1 MAIAPTRR
9 NAAPSP
15 LSPAAP
21 SSCRLQ
27 EAVAQIEARGIRL
40 NPQRYALLEY
50 IYTADTSAT
59 VEQLV
64 RELQASGHGHGRGAG
79 ATAVYSQLRVF
90 ERMGLVRETRR
101 DGEVPRYGPALA
113 RNSRP
118 AV

>member
-1 MAIAPTRR
+1 MAIAPNGR

-21 SSCRLQ
+21 SSACRLQ
-27 EAVAQIEARGIRL
+27 DAVDQIEARGIRL

-50 IYTADTSAT
+50 IYTADRLST

-64 RELQASGHGHGRGAG
+64 RELHVSGHGRGAG

-90 ERMGLVRETRR
+90 ERMGLVRESKR
-101 DGEVPRYGPALA
+101 DGEVPCYGPALA
-113 RNSRP
+113 RSSRP